1 MRVVCGSQYVF
12 DFEIILLFL
21 YAKCTFCA
29 TKDKKT
35 QTSQLLPPRDDNLL
49 FYQDLEENIK
59 RIFITNPHH
68 LLLRPHHSNISLS
81 DSTGLLKWTIDCKC
95 ISVSVCCHFSW
106 LKLLALEQV
115 SKAFSVEEFLSFN
128 SNNRKTIF
136 PLRSHYLPEEIFP
149 EMLMRI

>member
-21 YAKCTFCA
+21 YA
-29 TKDKKT
+29 TKDNKT

-95 ISVSVCCHFSW
+95 ISVSVCCHVSW
-106 LKLLALEQV
+106 LKLLALKQV

-128 SNNRKTIF
+128 SNRKTIF
-136 PLRSHYLPEEIFP
+136 PLRSHYLPEEVFP

>member
-1 MRVVCGSQYVF
+1 MRKLCFRRSLKSIFIPWLSILLPSQKLPKLLRNYLGHVIWMRVVCGSQYVF

-21 YAKCTFCA
+21 YA
-29 TKDKKT
+29 TKDNKT

-59 RIFITNPHH
+59 RIFITNTHH

-95 ISVSVCCHFSW
+95 ISVSVCCH
-106 LKLLALEQV
+106 V
-115 SKAFSVEEFLSFN
+115 S
-128 SNNRKTIF
+128 
-136 PLRSHYLPEEIFP
+136 
-149 EMLMRI
+149 